1 LANTSGKPYKTFQSS
16 PKSFLALRH
25 PGFRAYFIGAALAM
39 MADFIEHVISYWV
52 IFEKFQSPALAGF
65 AVIAHWLP
73 FLLFSIHAGALAD
86 KYDPRR
92 IIQLGM
98 ILFIFVSLGWG
109 YFFVSDTLEMWHA
122 VILLII
128 HGFAGVL
135 WGPASLLFVHD
146 IVGDKQ
152 LESGVR
158 LTATSRTLGILLG
171 PAVGGALLLM
181 AGPAWGIFINALIYL
196 PLLIWLWKAPYGHK
210 YEQNKL
216 GIESPKYSPS
226 KKIIRGFSDIIKTF
240 HDISGHRII
249 VTMILLA
256 GVVSLLVGN
265 AYQAQMPEFAR
276 ALGANQASVLYSALL
291 TASAAGALI
300 AGILLEI
307 RPILP
312 LKARVAFS
320 LAILWCGLMAGFAL
334 STNFYLSLLLLFFAG
349 FLDLSFNSMAQTLV
363 QLNTP
368 TDLRGRTIGL
378 FSSSS
383 LGLKTFSGI
392 SIGFGGSYFGVHA
405 SLFYSTIILVII
417 IFCLLIY
424 SEIKKHTN
432 IQ

>member
-1 LANTSGKPYKTFQSS
+1 
-16 PKSFLALRH
+16 
-25 PGFRAYFIGAALAM
+25 
-39 MADFIEHVISYWV
+39 
-52 IFEKFQSPALAGF
+52 
-65 AVIAHWLP
+65 
-73 FLLFSIHAGALAD
+73 
-86 KYDPRR
+86 
-92 IIQLGM
+92 
-98 ILFIFVSLGWG
+98 
-109 YFFVSDTLEMWHA
+109 MWHA

-216 GIESPKYSPS
+216 GLESPKDTPS

-249 VTMILLA
+249 ITMILLA

-265 AYQAQMPEFAR
+265 AYQAQMPEFAK

-312 LKARVAFS
+312 LKARVAFC

-334 STNFYLSLLLLFFAG
+334 SINFYLSLLLLFFAG

-392 SIGFGGSYFGVHA
+392 SIGFGGSYFGIHA
-405 SLFYSTIILVII
+405 SLFYSSMILVII
-417 IFCLLIY
+417 IICLLIY
-424 SEIKKHTN
+424 SEIKKYTN